1 MNAKASSKSIFIQV
15 NTKIQL
21 APSRLRFVGLSFLRG
36 LIQYVAL
43 RPMPQLPFLLL
54 DAFTTQPL
62 RGNPCAVVLDADAL
76 TPATRQQLAREFN
89 QSETAFV
96 NRAAPGSTEFVVRFF
111 TPAEEI
117 PLAGHPTIATV
128 AALLH
133 TGQVALPA
141 DGTPLVLTLDL
152 LHGPIRVDVQPTIGS
167 EPPLVWMTQR
177 RPVFGAI
184 HAPEDVLPIFGL
196 TPDDLLPGA
205 SIQTVST
212 GTPQLMLLLRDH
224 AALRRAYVA
233 DPEALGRY
241 RAASDF
247 FSPHLFCLGGATP
260 TGHTFARHFGTPP
273 DISEDPVTGS
283 ATGGMAAYLWHHG
296 YINSPN
302 FIAEQGHDMGR
313 AGTVQVRVSGPRT
326 AIETVQIGGTA
337 VVVLEGSLRA
347 EL

>member
-1 MNAKASSKSIFIQV
+1 MSS
-15 NTKIQL
+15 
-21 APSRLRFVGLSFLRG
+21 
-36 LIQYVAL
+36 
-43 RPMPQLPFLLL
+43 LPFLLL

-62 RGNPCAVVLDADAL
+62 SGNPCAVVLDADDL
-76 TPATRQQLAREFN
+76 TPVTRQRLAREFN

-96 NRAAPGSTEFVVRFF
+96 NRAAPGSSEFTVRFF

-133 TGQVALPA
+133 AGRVALAP
-141 DGTPLVLTLDL
+141 DGAPLVLTLNL
-152 LHGPIRVDVQPTIGS
+152 LHGPIRVDVLAGENQA
-167 EPPLVWMTQR
+167 PPLIWMTQR

-184 HAPEDVLPIFGL
+184 HAPEDVLPLFGL

-205 SIQTVST
+205 PIQTVST

-224 AALRRAYVA
+224 AALRRAHVA
-233 DPEALGRY
+233 DPNGLGRY

-260 TGHTFARHFGTPP
+260 AGHTFARHFGTPP
-273 DISEDPVTGS
+273 DVSEDPVTGS

-296 YINSPN
+296 YIESPD
-302 FIAEQGHDMGR
+302 FLAEQGHDMSR
-313 AGTVQVRVSGPRT
+313 AGAVQVRISGPRE
-326 AIETVQIGGTA
+326 AIAAVQIGGTA

-347 EL
+347 DL